1 MATYGGFNYTN
12 FNAVNLKTTGGLRFN
27 LDGGKA
33 GTLSVKASVDAN
45 RQWYLPDKSGNIGIT
60 GTFTVNLPIVA
71 ATSTYSTNVTV
82 AGVRAEDAMVCSVQN
97 IYYTNTLSNFA
108 NNSLPLLAGCK
119 CGNGGVNLT
128 FINPSTTGTIYEDL
142 VLAYTIVR

>member
-1 MATYGGFNYTN
+1 MANYGGENYTN
-12 FNAVNLKTTGGLRFN
+12 FNGVNFRNTGFIRVK
-27 LDGGKA
+27 LDGGYV
-33 GTLSVKASVDAN
+33 GTLSVKASPDAS
-45 RQWYLPDKSGNIGIT
+45 RAWRLPDKSGNIGVT

-71 ATSTYSTNVTV
+71 ATSTYGTNVTV
-82 AGVRAEDAMVCSVQN
+82 LGVRAEDAMVCSVQN
-97 IYYTNTLSNFA
+97 IFYTNTLSGFA

>member
-12 FNAVNLKTTGGLRFN
+12 FKAVNLRTTGGIRFEM
-27 LDGGKA
+27 DGGFGGSLA
-33 GTLSVKASVDAN
+33 VTPGTEAN
-45 RQWYLPDKSGNIGIT
+45 KQWYLPDKSGKLGVT

-82 AGVRAEDAMVCSVQN
+82 SGVRTEDAMVCSVQN
-97 IYYTNTLSNFA
+97 IYYTNALSNFA

-128 FINPSTTGTIYEDL
+128 FINPSTTATIYEDL
-142 VLAYTIVR
+142 V